1 MRRQQGTSD
10 NAYIK
15 YLFILQVVELNVGNN
30 TNVNTII
37 NESTINKKTESFKKK
52 VLRIQ
57 KIIF

>member
-1 MRRQQGTSD
+1 MRRQRGTSD

-37 NESTINKKTESFKKK
+37 NESTINKKTESFKNR